1 MVFSADQSQNIV
13 PITQFD
19 CGKAPQI
26 FDQLHSKRHLT
37 VLKNDQPVAVILS
50 LEEYARLMEIEE
62 NYSLLLEAN
71 RRLEENQE
79 KPSLSFQTVLDD
91 LGLSEADL
99 EETEGMQIND
109 LAD

>member
-1 MVFSADQSQNIV
+1 MCIRDSS
-13 PITQFD
+13 
-19 CGKAPQI
+19 
-26 FDQLHSKRHLT
+26 
-37 VLKNDQPVAVILS
+37 AVILS
-50 LEEYARLMEIEE
+50 PEEYARLAEIEE
-62 NYSLLLEAN
+62 DYTLLLEAN

>member
-1 MVFSADQSQNIV
+1 MVFSADRSQNIV

-71 RRLEENQE
+71 RRMDEGRG
-79 KPSLSFQTVLDD
+79 KHTLSFQSVMEA
-91 LGLSEADL
+91 LGLSEAEF
-99 EETEGMQIND
+99 EETIDTQIQ
-109 LAD
+109 